1 MISAGRTA
9 HAVDAGRMDDEP
21 SYDIT
26 VTDERDAATSVA
38 ADLIDV
44 IRAALCRHDAISAR
58 INLALVEDEAMVV
71 LNEKHLQHTGPTD
84 VLTFDLRDE
93 ALDSDGES
101 CQIDG
106 QIVVSVETAARE
118 AAARGH
124 GEEAELALYAVH
136 GTLHLLGYN
145 DADKAEAARMHELED
160 DILRSRGF
168 GYVYDRGRS

>member
-1 MISAGRTA
+1 
-9 HAVDAGRMDDEP
+9 MDDEP
-21 SYDIT
+21 PYDIT
-26 VTDERDAATSVA
+26 VTDERSATPVA
-38 ADLIDV
+38 VRLIDA
-44 IRAALCRHDAISAR
+44 IRAALRRHGAISAR
-58 INLALVEDEAMVV
+58 INLALVEDEAMAV

-93 ALDSDGES
+93 VLDSTAEA

-136 GTLHLLGYN
+136 GTLHLLGYD
-145 DADKAEAARMHELED
+145 DADEVEAARMHELED
-160 DILRSRGF
+160 EILQAQGF